1 MEKAR
6 FTKDKFTS
14 FLKFSLFLFV
24 FPFII
29 NLYEYLCYSEAIR
42 FDKLGFKI
50 FISLLTSFVSV
61 YVFNIYPVKSDK
73 N

>member
-1 MEKAR
+1 MIWIELLTR
-6 FTKDKFTS
+6 YNT
-14 FLKFSLFLFV
+14 
-24 FPFII
+24 
-29 NLYEYLCYSEAIR
+29 NLYEYLRYSEAIR

-50 FISLLTSFVSV
+50 FISLLTSFISV